1 MRHQVDMLQAKIQIQ
16 EEERA
21 QMIQSLRG
29 MKDKIGGIERHYG
42 IEILNKLQELRI
54 EVANKVEGGAGGVSR
69 ENKQEEEWGSI
80 EAIA

>member
-1 MRHQVDMLQAKIQIQ
+1 MDILQGKIQVQ

-21 QMIQSLRG
+21 QMIQSLRA

-42 IEILNKLQELRI
+42 IEILTKLQELRV
-54 EVANKVEGGAGGVSR
+54 EVANKVDGGGSNVSHG
-69 ENKQEEEWGSI
+69 EDHWGSI

>member
-1 MRHQVDMLQAKIQIQ
+1 LRHQVDMLQAKIQIQ

-54 EVANKVEGGAGGVSR
+54 EVANKVEGGAGGGSR

>member
-54 EVANKVEGGAGGVSR
+54 EVANKVEGGAGVGSR